1 MRRILSG
8 MVVGAGLLAST
19 SAMALGQFGVRVGTG
34 ASFPDGEGADDV
46 DGGVPFAAGAAFRF
60 DLAMLALEADALY
73 WRNTYEVGDEEL
85 KENRLALP
93 VTARLDISPVP
104 ILGLEV
110 GAGVEPRFLLD
121 GDKFGGEEQ
130 KSAIWYLPVV
140 LGATIDLQVL
150 TLNGEIR
157 YERQLSDTAEGSDFK
172 NHQLMFFA
180 GAFF

>member
-1 MRRILSG
+1 MRSIVSG
-8 MVVGAGLLAST
+8 MVVTAGLLAST
-19 SAMALGQFGVRVGTG
+19 SALALGQFGVRVGTG

-46 DGGVPFAAGAAFRF
+46 DAAVPFAIGAAFRF

-73 WRNTYEVGDEEL
+73 WRNSYEAGEEDVS
-85 KENRLALP
+85 ENRLALP

-104 ILGLEV
+104 VLGLEI
-110 GAGVEPRFLLD
+110 GAGVEPRFLHD
-121 GDKFGGEEQ
+121 GDDLGGEQ
-130 KSAIWYLPVV
+130 KSTVWYLPVV

-150 TLNGEIR
+150 TLNGELR
-157 YERQLSDTAEGSDFK
+157 YERQLTDTVDGSDFR